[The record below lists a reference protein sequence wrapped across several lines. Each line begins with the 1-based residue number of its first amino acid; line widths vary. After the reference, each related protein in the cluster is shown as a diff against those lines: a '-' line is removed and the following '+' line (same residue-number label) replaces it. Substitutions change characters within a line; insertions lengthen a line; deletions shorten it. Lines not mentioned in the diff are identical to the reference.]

1 MAANKKTKKML
12 KASRGMKAISILVAS
27 SMLFALTGCGTV
39 DDSAATEP
47 TTQVTEV
54 TTTEAT
60 TTEATTTEATTTE
73 ATTTTPTT
81 TAAPTTEATT
91 EVTTVA
97 TTEAPTETPSLVVP
111 DELPDNA
118 EVNVEEYTPE
128 EHENEQAI
136 QDPPAENPDSG
147 YWHDEESAVTMADLQ
162 AAAEA
167 DLATFS
173 SYLSSNGWSILDTS
187 VTRATDTQYG
197 IFVHFGNG
205 AGGESWRMVKAETS
219 DGRGIVVGWYQSYGG
234 SPFDISTNYD
244 DYTNGPYGAT
254 DFSLD

>member
-12 KASRGMKAISILVAS
+12 KASRGMKVISILVAS
-27 SMLFALTGCGTV
+27 CMLFALTGCGAT

-47 TTQVTEV
+47 TTQVAEV
-54 TTTEAT
+54 K

-81 TAAPTTEATT
+81 TSAPTTEATT
-91 EVTTVA
+91 EVTTAATTVA
-97 TTEAPTETPSLVVP
+97 TTEAPTEAPSLTVP

-118 EVNVEEYTPE
+118 EANVEEYMPE
-128 EHENEQAI
+128 EHENAQEP
-136 QDPPAENPDSG
+136 QDPPADDPDSG

-173 SYLSSNGWSILDTS
+173 SYLSSNGWSIIDTS
-187 VTRATDTQYG
+187 VSRATDTQYG

-205 AGGESWRMVKAETS
+205 AGGESWRMVKAETP
-219 DGRGIVVGWYQSYGG
+219 DGRGIAVGWYQSFGG